1 MARIE
6 TVVEFKHGIPCKKE
20 VLGLEYSVKI
30 GSNNGIIAFPNIPL
44 NYLDEFN
51 FDKGRA
57 SNLELVHPTNS
68 DLKLFSVKDAEWGK
82 FYDNTGNSIVKHCS
96 IWFPCSYEKHEEVA
110 IGLGKL
116 TENYIN
122 RLILFIEILTQHA
135 LGKKTYNTIEVESM
149 IQYWILGNDKC
160 FKNAENISISVHVHH
175 LPQEVFLSKK
185 LINQAIEYTNKE
197 KKPNYSLVLLRD
209 AISHQNDQDFRR
221 TILDATTAIEIAFTN
236 RIIKEFIKQGIE
248 ESDFRNSILKK
259 FHSLSGRVEL
269 LESLKIKLPIPKKT
283 YKEFLSN
290 IRNRAIH
297 AGYNP
302 SKEETSKVISLTID
316 TLNSFCEIVED

>member
-1 MARIE
+1 
-6 TVVEFKHGIPCKKE
+6 
-20 VLGLEYSVKI
+20 
-30 GSNNGIIAFPNIPL
+30 
-44 NYLDEFN
+44 
-51 FDKGRA
+51 
-57 SNLELVHPTNS
+57 
-68 DLKLFSVKDAEWGK
+68 VKDAEWGK
-82 FYDNTGNSIVKHCS
+82 FYDNTGNSIVKRCS
-96 IWFPCSYEKHEEVA
+96 IWFPCSYEKHGA
-110 IGLGKL
+110 IANGLGKL

-122 RLILFIEILTQHA
+122 RLILFIEILTQNA

-160 FKNAENISISVHVHH
+160 FKNAENISISVLVHH
-175 LPQEVFLSKK
+175 LPKEVFLSNK
-185 LINQAIEYTNKE
+185 LFNQAIEYTNKE

-221 TILDATTAIEIAFTN
+221 AILDATTAIEIAFTN

-248 ESDFRNSILKK
+248 ESDFSKSILRK

-283 YKEFLSN
+283 FKEFLSN

-316 TLNSFCEIVED
+316 TLKAFSEIVEDYLPSRDR